1 VLEPLPVVTGHAQVS
16 VKVEAVAVGL
26 ARARGGDPRRVRL
39 RSETPDARAGGCA
52 RPRVDNASARPL
64 SSAITVAP
72 PRPRFRI
79 GIDTGGTFTDVVA
92 VNEAT
97 GEVLATKTPSTPD
110 DPSLGEGDDVRAD
123 LAATAA
129 RRVRLAAE
137 RGPAPFFDRGPGYA
151 RLAGKDHADVDF
163 VEAPAR

>member
-1 VLEPLPVVTGHAQVS
+1 M
-16 VKVEAVAVGL
+16 
-26 ARARGGDPRRVRL
+26 
-39 RSETPDARAGGCA
+39 SEG
-52 RPRVDNASARPL
+52 SARDDY
-64 SSAITVAP
+64 
-72 PRPRFRI
+72 
-79 GIDTGGTFTDVVA
+79 GVVL
-92 VNEAT
+92 VR
-97 GEVLATKTPSTPD
+97 
-110 DPSLGEGDDVRAD
+110 EGDDVRAD

>member
-1 VLEPLPVVTGHAQVS
+1 M
-16 VKVEAVAVGL
+16 
-26 ARARGGDPRRVRL
+26 
-39 RSETPDARAGGCA
+39 
-52 RPRVDNASARPL
+52 
-64 SSAITVAP
+64 AP

-110 DPSLGEGDDVRAD
+110 DPSLGEGADVRAD
-123 LAATAA
+123 LAAA

>member
-1 VLEPLPVVTGHAQVS
+1 
-16 VKVEAVAVGL
+16 VEAIHGASDS
-26 ARARGGDPRRVRL
+26 DPRRQTRG
-39 RSETPDARAGGCA
+39 GGCA

-97 GEVLATKTPSTPD
+97 GEVLATKRPSTPD

-137 RGPAPFFDRGPGYA
+137 RGRAPFFDRSPGYA
-151 RLAGKDHADVDF
+151 RLAGQDHADVDF